1 MTDKNNRFLQGI
13 VVAFIFHFLI
23 AILLGLFEF
32 HSNNYS
38 PKILEIT
45 LGESGGG
52 GGSGKKASSGEKAS
66 NTSEASSSKTNKDNR
81 DIVTDKIV
89 KQKTIEPK
97 KKIEKKQIDTK
108 KSSSS
113 NNPVKNL
120 DEQNLSNSTGETQ
133 GSAEQGDG
141 EGQGSGSGEGSG
153 SRSGNGA
160 GKGEGNGDSTGNGS
174 GNGAVTPPYLVS
186 YTSPKYPPSV
196 RNLEIEG
203 DVYVKILVAAD
214 GKVKNVTLYKSSGNE
229 TLDSAAIK
237 EVYQWRFRAAKDSYG
252 NSMACNV
259 ILPVKF
265 VLHD

>member
-1 MTDKNNRFLQGI
+1 MTDKNSRFFQGI
-13 VVAFIFHFLI
+13 VVALVIHLLI
-23 AILLGLFEF
+23 AILFNFFEF

-52 GGSGKKASSGEKAS
+52 GGSGKKSSSGEKAG

-120 DEQNLSNSTGETQ
+120 DEQNLSNSTEETQ

-160 GKGEGNGDSTGNGS
+160 
-174 GNGAVTPPYLVS
+174 VTPPYLVS
-186 YTSPKYPPSV
+186 YTSPKYPPSI

-265 VLHD
+265 VLH

>member
-141 EGQGSGSGEGSG
+141 EGQGSGSG
-153 SRSGNGA
+153 
-160 GKGEGNGDSTGNGS
+160 KGEGNGDSTGNGS

-186 YTSPKYPPSV
+186 YTSPKYPPSI

-229 TLDSAAIK
+229 TLDSVAIK

-265 VLHD
+265 VLH

>member
-1 MTDKNNRFLQGI
+1 MTDKNSRFFQGI
-13 VVAFIFHFLI
+13 VVALVIHLLI
-23 AILLGLFEF
+23 AILFNFFEF
-32 HSNNYS
+32 HTNYYS

-141 EGQGSGSGEGSG
+141 EGQGSGSGEGNGSG
-153 SRSGNGA
+153 SGS
-160 GKGEGNGDSTGNGS
+160 GKGEGNGNNTGDGS
-174 GNGAVTPPYLVS
+174 GSGAVTPPYLVS
-186 YTSPKYPPSV
+186 YTLPKYPPSI

>member
-52 GGSGKKASSGEKAS
+52 GGSGKKSSSGEKAG
-66 NTSEASSSKTNKDNR
+66 NTSEASSSKTNKDNK

-89 KQKTIEPK
+89 KQKTIERK
-97 KKIEKKQIDTK
+97 KKIEKKEIDTK

-153 SRSGNGA
+153 SGSGNGA

-186 YTSPKYPPSV
+186 YTSPKYPPSI

-229 TLDSAAIK
+229 TLDSVAMK

-265 VLHD
+265 VLH

>member
-153 SRSGNGA
+153 S
-160 GKGEGNGDSTGNGS
+160 GS

-186 YTSPKYPPSV
+186 YTSPKYPPSI

>member
-1 MTDKNNRFLQGI
+1 MTDKNSRFFQGI
-13 VVAFIFHFLI
+13 VVALVIHLLI
-23 AILLGLFEF
+23 AILFNFFEF

-52 GGSGKKASSGEKAS
+52 GGSGKKSSSGEKAG
-66 NTSEASSSKTNKDNR
+66 NTSEASSSKTNKDNK

-89 KQKTIEPK
+89 KQKTIERK
-97 KKIEKKQIDTK
+97 KKIEKKEIDTK

-133 GSAEQGDG
+133 GSTEQGDG

-153 SRSGNGA
+153 SRS

>member
-1 MTDKNNRFLQGI
+1 MTDKNSRFFQGI
-13 VVAFIFHFLI
+13 VVALVIHLLI
-23 AILLGLFEF
+23 AILFNFFEF

-52 GGSGKKASSGEKAS
+52 GGSGKKSSSGEKAG

-133 GSAEQGDG
+133 GSTEQGDG

-153 SRSGNGA
+153 SGSGTGS

-186 YTSPKYPPSV
+186 YTSPKYPPSI

-229 TLDSAAIK
+229 TLDSVAIK

-265 VLHD
+265 VLH

>member
-52 GGSGKKASSGEKAS
+52 GGSGKKSSSGEKAS
-66 NTSEASSSKTNKDNR
+66 AASKPTNE
-81 DIVTDKIV
+81 VV
-89 KQKTIEPK
+89 KQKTIETK
-97 KKIEKKQIDTK
+97 KKIVKKQIDTK

-133 GSAEQGDG
+133 GNTEQGDG

-196 RNLEIEG
+196 RNLEIEVN
-203 DVYVKILVAAD
+203 VYVKILVAAD

>member
-52 GGSGKKASSGEKAS
+52 GGSGKKSSSGEKAG
-66 NTSEASSSKTNKDNR
+66 NTSEASSSKTNKDNK

-89 KQKTIEPK
+89 KQKTIERK

-133 GSAEQGDG
+133 GNTEQGDG

-153 SRSGNGA
+153 SGSGTGS

-203 DVYVKILVAAD
+203 NVYVKILVAAD

-229 TLDSAAIK
+229 TLDSVAIK
-237 EVYQWRFRAAKDSYG
+237 EVYQWRFRAAKDSQG

-265 VLHD
+265 ILH

>member
-52 GGSGKKASSGEKAS
+52 GGSGKKSSSGEKAG

-89 KQKTIEPK
+89 KQKTIERK
-97 KKIEKKQIDTK
+97 KKIEKKEIDTK

-153 SRSGNGA
+153 SGSGNGA

-186 YTSPKYPPSV
+186 YTSPKYPPSI

-237 EVYQWRFRAAKDSYG
+237 EVYQWRFRAAKDSQG

>member
-141 EGQGSGSGEGSG
+141 EGQGSGSGEGNGSG
-153 SRSGNGA
+153 SGS
-160 GKGEGNGDSTGNGS
+160 GKGEGNGNNTGDGS
-174 GNGAVTPPYLVS
+174 GSGAVTPPYLVS
-186 YTSPKYPPSV
+186 YTSPKYPPSI

-237 EVYQWRFRAAKDSYG
+237 EVYQWRFIAAKDSYG

>member
-1 MTDKNNRFLQGI
+1 MTDKNSRFFQGI
-13 VVAFIFHFLI
+13 VVALVIHLLI
-23 AILLGLFEF
+23 AILFNFFEF
-32 HSNNYS
+32 HTNYYS

-141 EGQGSGSGEGSG
+141 EGQGSGSGEGNGSG
-153 SRSGNGA
+153 SGS
-160 GKGEGNGDSTGNGS
+160 GKGEGNGNNTGDGS
-174 GNGAVTPPYLVS
+174 GSGAVTPPYLVS
-186 YTSPKYPPSV
+186 YTSPKYPPSI

>member
-97 KKIEKKQIDTK
+97 KKIEKKQI
-108 KSSSS
+108 
-113 NNPVKNL
+113 
-120 DEQNLSNSTGETQ
+120 
-133 GSAEQGDG
+133 
-141 EGQGSGSGEGSG
+141 
-153 SRSGNGA
+153 
-160 GKGEGNGDSTGNGS
+160 
-174 GNGAVTPPYLVS
+174 
-186 YTSPKYPPSV
+186 
-196 RNLEIEG
+196 
-203 DVYVKILVAAD
+203 
-214 GKVKNVTLYKSSGNE
+214 
-229 TLDSAAIK
+229 
-237 EVYQWRFRAAKDSYG
+237 F
-252 NSMACNV
+252 
-259 ILPVKF
+259 
-265 VLHD
+265 

>member
-52 GGSGKKASSGEKAS
+52 GGSGKKSSSGEKAS
-66 NTSEASSSKTNKDNR
+66 AASKPTNE
-81 DIVTDKIV
+81 VV
-89 KQKTIEPK
+89 KQKTIETK
-97 KKIEKKQIDTK
+97 KKIVKKQIDTK

-133 GSAEQGDG
+133 GNTEQGDG

-203 DVYVKILVAAD
+203 NVYVKILVAAD

-265 VLHD
+265 VLH

>member
-1 MTDKNNRFLQGI
+1 MTDKNSRFFQGI
-13 VVAFIFHFLI
+13 VVALVIHLLI

-52 GGSGKKASSGEKAS
+52 GGSGKKSSSGEKAG
-66 NTSEASSSKTNKDNR
+66 NTSETSSFKTNKDNK

-108 KSSSS
+108 KSSSA

-120 DEQNLSNSTGETQ
+120 DEQNISNSTGETQ
-133 GSAEQGDG
+133 GSTEQGDG

-153 SRSGNGA
+153 SGSGTGS

-203 DVYVKILVAAD
+203 NVYVKILVAAD

-237 EVYQWRFRAAKDSYG
+237 EVYQWRFRAAKDSQG

-265 VLHD
+265 VLH

>member
-1 MTDKNNRFLQGI
+1 MTDKNSRFFQGI
-13 VVAFIFHFLI
+13 VVALVIHLLI
-23 AILLGLFEF
+23 AILFNFFEF
-32 HSNNYS
+32 HTNYYS

-97 KKIEKKQIDTK
+97 KKIEKKQIDIK
-108 KSSSS
+108 ESSSL
-113 NNPVKNL
+113 NPPEENL
-120 DEQNLSNSTGETQ
+120 DNQNTSNSTEKTQ
-133 GSAEQGDG
+133 KVSEQGDG
-141 EGQGSGSGEGSG
+141 EGQGSGSGDGNGSG
-153 SRSGNGA
+153 AGS

-186 YTSPKYPPSV
+186 YTSPKYPPSI

-229 TLDSAAIK
+229 TLDSVAIK

>member
-1 MTDKNNRFLQGI
+1 MTDKNSRFFQGI
-13 VVAFIFHFLI
+13 VVALVIHLLI
-23 AILLGLFEF
+23 AILFNFFEF

-52 GGSGKKASSGEKAS
+52 GGSGKKSSSGEKAG

-141 EGQGSGSGEGSG
+141 EGQGSGSGEGNGSG
-153 SRSGNGA
+153 SGS

-186 YTSPKYPPSV
+186 YTSPKYPPSI

-229 TLDSAAIK
+229 TLDSVAIK

>member
-52 GGSGKKASSGEKAS
+52 GGSGKKSSSGEKAG

-133 GSAEQGDG
+133 GSTEQGDG

-153 SRSGNGA
+153 SGSGNGA

-229 TLDSAAIK
+229 TLDSVAIK
-237 EVYQWRFRAAKDSYG
+237 EVYQWRFRAAKDSQG

>member
-52 GGSGKKASSGEKAS
+52 GGSGKKSSSGEKAA

-153 SRSGNGA
+153 SGSGTGS

-186 YTSPKYPPSV
+186 YTSPKYPPSI

-229 TLDSAAIK
+229 TLDSVAIK
-237 EVYQWRFRAAKDSYG
+237 EVYQWRFRAAKDSQG

>member
-1 MTDKNNRFLQGI
+1 MTDKNSRFFQGI
-13 VVAFIFHFLI
+13 VVALVIHLLI
-23 AILLGLFEF
+23 AILFNFFEF

-52 GGSGKKASSGEKAS
+52 GGSGKKSSSGEKAG
-66 NTSEASSSKTNKDNR
+66 NTSEASSSKTNKDNK

-89 KQKTIEPK
+89 KQKTIERK
-97 KKIEKKQIDTK
+97 KKIEKKEIDTK

-133 GSAEQGDG
+133 GSTEQGDG

-153 SRSGNGA
+153 SGSGTGS

-203 DVYVKILVAAD
+203 NVYVKILVAAD

-229 TLDSAAIK
+229 TLDSVAIK

>member
-1 MTDKNNRFLQGI
+1 MTDKNSRFFQGI
-13 VVAFIFHFLI
+13 VVALVIHLLI
-23 AILLGLFEF
+23 AILFNFFEF

-52 GGSGKKASSGEKAS
+52 GGSGKKSSSGEKAG
-66 NTSEASSSKTNKDNR
+66 NTSEASSSKTNKDNK

-89 KQKTIEPK
+89 KQKTIERK
-97 KKIEKKQIDTK
+97 KKIEKKEIDTK

-133 GSAEQGDG
+133 GSTEQGDG
-141 EGQGSGSGEGSG
+141 EGQGSGSGEGNGSG
-153 SRSGNGA
+153 SGS
-160 GKGEGNGDSTGNGS
+160 GKGEGNGNNTGDGS
-174 GNGAVTPPYLVS
+174 GSGAVTPPYLVS
-186 YTSPKYPPSV
+186 YTSPKYPPSI

-229 TLDSAAIK
+229 TLDSVAIK

>member
-1 MTDKNNRFLQGI
+1 MTDKNSRFFQGI
-13 VVAFIFHFLI
+13 VVALVIHLLI
-23 AILLGLFEF
+23 AILFNFFEF
-32 HSNNYS
+32 HTNYYS

-141 EGQGSGSGEGSG
+141 EGQGSGSGEGNG
-153 SRSGNGA
+153 SRS

-186 YTSPKYPPSV
+186 YTSPKYPPSI

-229 TLDSAAIK
+229 TLDSVAIK

-265 VLHD
+265 ILHD

>member
-1 MTDKNNRFLQGI
+1 MTDKNSRFFQGI
-13 VVAFIFHFLI
+13 VVALVIHLLI
-23 AILLGLFEF
+23 AILFNFFEF

-52 GGSGKKASSGEKAS
+52 GGSGKKSSSGEKAG

-120 DEQNLSNSTGETQ
+120 DEQNISNSTGETQ
-133 GSAEQGDG
+133 GSTEQGDG

-153 SRSGNGA
+153 SGSGTGS

-229 TLDSAAIK
+229 TLDSVAIK

-265 VLHD
+265 VLH

>member
-52 GGSGKKASSGEKAS
+52 GGSGKKSSSGEKAS
-66 NTSEASSSKTNKDNR
+66 AASKPTNE
-81 DIVTDKIV
+81 VV
-89 KQKTIEPK
+89 KQKTIETK
-97 KKIEKKQIDTK
+97 KKIVKKQIDTK

-133 GSAEQGDG
+133 GNTEQGDG

-153 SRSGNGA
+153 SGSGTGS

-203 DVYVKILVAAD
+203 NVYVKILVAAD

-237 EVYQWRFRAAKDSYG
+237 EVYQWRFRAAKDNQG

-265 VLHD
+265 VLH

>member
-1 MTDKNNRFLQGI
+1 MTDKNSRFFQGI
-13 VVAFIFHFLI
+13 VVALVIHLLI
-23 AILLGLFEF
+23 AILFNFFEF

-52 GGSGKKASSGEKAS
+52 GGSGKKSSSGEKAG

-120 DEQNLSNSTGETQ
+120 DEQNLSNSTEETQ

-203 DVYVKILVAAD
+203 NVYVKILVAAD

-229 TLDSAAIK
+229 TLDSVAIK
-237 EVYQWRFRAAKDSYG
+237 EVYQWRFRAAKDSQG

-265 VLHD
+265 VLH

>member
-52 GGSGKKASSGEKAS
+52 GGSGKKSSSGEKAG

-120 DEQNLSNSTGETQ
+120 DEQNISNSTGETQ
-133 GSAEQGDG
+133 GSTEQGDG

-153 SRSGNGA
+153 SRSGN
-160 GKGEGNGDSTGNGS
+160 GEGNGDSTGNGS

-186 YTSPKYPPSV
+186 YTSPKYPPSI

-229 TLDSAAIK
+229 TLDSVAIK

-265 VLHD
+265 VLH

>member
-1 MTDKNNRFLQGI
+1 MTDKNRRFFQGI
-13 VVAFIFHFLI
+13 VVALVIHLLI
-23 AILLGLFEF
+23 AILFNFFEF

-52 GGSGKKASSGEKAS
+52 GGSGKKASSGEKAG

-120 DEQNLSNSTGETQ
+120 DEQNISNSTGETQ
-133 GSAEQGDG
+133 GSTEQGDG

-153 SRSGNGA
+153 SGSGTGS

-203 DVYVKILVAAD
+203 NVYVKILVAAD

-229 TLDSAAIK
+229 TLDSVAIK

-265 VLHD
+265 VLH

>member
-89 KQKTIEPK
+89 KQSVLIYELY
-97 KKIEKKQIDTK
+97 KQIDTK

-153 SRSGNGA
+153 SGSGNGA

-186 YTSPKYPPSV
+186 YTSPKYPPSI

-229 TLDSAAIK
+229 TLDSVAIK

-265 VLHD
+265 VLH

>member
-52 GGSGKKASSGEKAS
+52 GGSGKKSSSGEKAG
-66 NTSEASSSKTNKDNR
+66 NISEISSFKTNKDNK

-97 KKIEKKQIDTK
+97 KKIEKKQTDTK

-133 GSAEQGDG
+133 GSTEQGDG

-153 SRSGNGA
+153 SGSGTGS

-186 YTSPKYPPSV
+186 YTSPKYPPSI

-237 EVYQWRFRAAKDSYG
+237 EVYQWRFRAAKDSQG
-252 NSMACNV
+252 NSMTCNV

>member
-97 KKIEKKQIDTK
+97 KKIEKK
-108 KSSSS
+108 
-113 NNPVKNL
+113 PVKNL

-153 SRSGNGA
+153 SGSGTGS

-186 YTSPKYPPSV
+186 YTSPKYPPSI

-214 GKVKNVTLYKSSGNE
+214 GKVKNVTLYKNSGNE

-237 EVYQWRFRAAKDSYG
+237 EVYQWRFRAAKDSQG

>member
-52 GGSGKKASSGEKAS
+52 GGSGKKSSSGEKAG

-133 GSAEQGDG
+133 GSTEQGDG

-153 SRSGNGA
+153 SGSGNGA

-229 TLDSAAIK
+229 TLDSVAIK
-237 EVYQWRFRAAKDSYG
+237 EVYQWRFRAAKDSQG

-265 VLHD
+265 ILH